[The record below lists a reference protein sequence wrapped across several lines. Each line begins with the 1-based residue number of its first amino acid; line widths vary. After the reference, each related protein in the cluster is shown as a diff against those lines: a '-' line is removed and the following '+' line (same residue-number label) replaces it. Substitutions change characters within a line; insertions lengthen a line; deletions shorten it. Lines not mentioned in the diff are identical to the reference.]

1 MVNIKTPLGNEHVC
15 KEKDV
20 YFGKYDRKKKKWK
33 VSEANPRGMWRERK
47 KRERLIDNQPFY
59 AQSTTVITH
68 VTGKNHCYCLVKP
81 HAHFLSSNQLMPYMS
96 SVIKAFVKNTQ
107 RSITL
112 KVNKA

>member
-1 MVNIKTPLGNEHVC
+1 MRE
-15 KEKDV
+15 
-20 YFGKYDRKKKKWK
+20 RKKKWK

-59 AQSTTVITH
+59 AQSTTVITR

-96 SVIKAFVKNTQ
+96 SVIKAFVKNTR

-112 KVNKA
+112 KVNNA